1 MRKASAFAVV
11 LAIVCLSAG
20 CDEKLSDLA
29 GPTPNLEV
37 TFSSIQQNVFNL
49 TDSAGR
55 AGCIN
60 CHTNAGGRTPS
71 GGLNLAEG
79 FSYAAL
85 VNAASGAKPGAIRVI
100 PGDPDN
106 SYLVQKIEGTPGIV
120 GQRMPRTG
128 GPFLTPGQVTVIRR
142 WIAEGAR
149 NN

>member
-1 MRKASAFAVV
+1 MRRASAVAV
-11 LAIVCLSAG
+11 LAAMAAFTG
-20 CDEKLSDLA
+20 ACDEKLSDLT
-29 GPTPNLEV
+29 GPTPNLAV
-37 TFSSIQQNVFNL
+37 TFSSIQDNIFNL

-71 GGLNLAEG
+71 SGLNLATG
-79 FSYAAL
+79 FSYDAL
-85 VNAASGAKPGAIRVI
+85 VNRASVGKPGAIRVI

-106 SYLVQKIEGTPGIV
+106 SYLIQKIEGTVGIV

-128 GPFLTPGQVTVIRR
+128 GPYLTPGQITVIRR
-142 WIAEGAR
+142 WIAEGAK